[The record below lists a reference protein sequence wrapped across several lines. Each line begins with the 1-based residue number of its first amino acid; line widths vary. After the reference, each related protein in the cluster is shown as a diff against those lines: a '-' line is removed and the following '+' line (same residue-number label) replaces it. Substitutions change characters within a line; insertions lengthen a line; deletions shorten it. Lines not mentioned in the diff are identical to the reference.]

1 MKNKDF
7 EEFCKSS
14 YKTDGDGNEL
24 TIYDCLNR
32 KERRRLWKENR
43 KKVK

>member
-1 MKNKDF
+1 MKNKEL
-7 EEFCKSS
+7 EEFNKST

-24 TIYDCLNR
+24 TVYECLNR

-43 KKVK
+43 KK

>member
-7 EEFCKSS
+7 EKFCKST
-14 YKTDGDGNEL
+14 YKTDGDCNEL
-24 TIYDCLNR
+24 TVYECLNR

-43 KKVK
+43 KKK